1 MPEDR
6 SQPNGRK
13 IALNIAWV
21 PASDN
26 GSASPDPVFFIA
38 GGPGQS
44 AVDTYPGLD
53 PVFKEV
59 RKHRNVI
66 LVDQRGTGKSNLLSC
81 AADEDDSS
89 GTPTPEQ
96 MQAKT
101 QACIDTLSTKA
112 DLRHYTTTDAI
123 ADLDAVRA
131 AIGAKQINLV
141 GVSYGT
147 RVAQQYACLLYTS
160 RCV

>member
-1 MPEDR
+1 MCIRD
-6 SQPNGRK
+6 S
-13 IALNIAWV
+13 
-21 PASDN
+21 N

-81 AADEDDSS
+81 AADDDDGSAS
-89 GTPTPEQ
+89 TPTPEQ

-101 QACIDTLSTKA
+101 QACIDTLSKKA

-147 RVAQQYACLLYTS
+147 RVAQQLSLIHI
-160 RCV
+160 